1 MFVVSFRLHEGDL
14 MERILWILTI
24 LGVVIGSVIFL
35 QGLVDDSAPRQAAAA
50 GLALCCAVL
59 PYVLARSVREFN
71 SSDLDAERNKY
82 LRDLLD
88 ELIVNYSGSSSA
100 NPDDTL
106 PVDLGPPSM
115 ISEKWIER
123 IRAEVAED

>member
-1 MFVVSFRLHEGDL
+1 MEGSAAVEGDL

-59 PYVLARSVREFN
+59 PYVLARSVREFK
-71 SSDLDAERNKY
+71 SSELDAERNKY

-88 ELIVNYSGSSSA
+88 ELLVNYPGSSSA
-100 NPDDTL
+100 NPDEVLRADSA
-106 PVDLGPPSM
+106 PPSM
-115 ISEKWIER
+115 ISEEWIER
-123 IRAEVAED
+123 IRAEVTKD